1 MSIQKENKRAKP
13 RLSFGQT
20 LERSSLIVIGKIV
33 VGSGDGRGAMNGVN
47 EAVIAVGEVAMVHP
61 DIMGCKHVDAISIA
75 SPSTSQMRG
84 RASDDRVS
92 SRFAVMNVDAMDNDV
107 AHILECVASATSDV
121 DIVIATINCLEAVHD
136 KLLLKS
142 DHHVACEDDPKRLT
156 FHNTVAQRAGSRID
170 DIVASVISDNMD
182 LAVLTTDRILPE
194 SGHTVCQRLSRALP
208 VVITPPAI
216 IDGISR
222 ATHPKHSS
230 RIIITP
236 PLQNTAEN

>member
-1 MSIQKENKRAKP
+1 M
-13 RLSFGQT
+13 
-20 LERSSLIVIGKIV
+20 IGKIV
-33 VGSGDGRGAMNGVN
+33 VGNGDARGAMNGVN
-47 EAVIAVGEVAMVHP
+47 EAVVAVGEVAMVHP
-61 DIMGCKHVDAISIA
+61 DIMGCKHIDAVSIA
-75 SPSTSQMRG
+75 SPSTSEMRG

-92 SRFAVMNVDAMDNDV
+92 RIFAVRNVDAMDNDV

-156 FHNTVAQRAGSRID
+156 FNNTAAQR
-170 DIVASVISDNMD
+170 DIVVSVISDNMD
-182 LAVLTTDRILPE
+182 LPVLTTDRILPE
-194 SGHTVCQRLSRALP
+194 SDRTVRQRLSRALP
-208 VVITPPAI
+208 VEITPPAI

-230 RIIITP
+230 RIIITAL
-236 PLQNTAEN
+236 LQNTAEN